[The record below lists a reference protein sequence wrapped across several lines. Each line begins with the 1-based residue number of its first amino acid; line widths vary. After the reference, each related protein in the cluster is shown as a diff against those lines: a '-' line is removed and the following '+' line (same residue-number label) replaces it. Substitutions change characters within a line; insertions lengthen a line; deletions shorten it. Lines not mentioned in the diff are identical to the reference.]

1 MIDYQLSN
9 ILNAALRLKK
19 TKEGIEDFKRI
30 VRAEL
35 EAVQLSVQAAGGGCL
50 LLSKTMAQ
58 LFDEWYEPREEEL
71 ENLEPED
78 IARRAWSAARLVA
91 AQQSVQP
98 DDYNAVPT
106 IIKSFPMRDAYPV
119 GHKNRRR

>member
-1 MIDYQLSN
+1 MF
-9 ILNAALRLKK
+9 ILDPH
-19 TKEGIEDFKRI
+19 E
-30 VRAEL
+30 
-35 EAVQLSVQAAGGGCL
+35 
-50 LLSKTMAQ
+50 
-58 LFDEWYEPREEEL
+58 
-71 ENLEPED
+71 
-78 IARRAWSAARLVA
+78 

>member
-78 IARRAWSAARLVA
+78 IARRAWNDGFVA
-91 AQQSVQP
+91 AQQDVQRTASP
-98 DDYNAVPT
+98 PLEITADPAVVINDGYRANP
-106 IIKSFPMRDAYPV
+106 P
-119 GHKNRRR
+119 RR